1 MGENASPI
9 VRKGTIVVAT
19 RDDALVSVVRGI
31 NADFEMD
38 VDVVSRGQE
47 VLRRLG
53 PGDALPH
60 EMESGWIKILILDE
74 DLVDGKGRTMLPFI
88 RETRPDLK
96 VIFTARVYSPALE
109 VEVRRE
115 GAYFFLPKPV
125 SAMILHKVVA
135 KAVEHESTRNWWK
148 TGTGR

>member
-1 MGENASPI
+1 MGENPSAA

-19 RDDALVSVVRGI
+19 RDDALIAVVREL
-31 NADFEMD
+31 NAEFDMD
-38 VDVVSRGQE
+38 VDVVSRGHE

-60 EMESGWIKILILDE
+60 ECESGWIKIMILDE
-74 DLVDGKGRTMLPFI
+74 DLVDGKGRTLLPFI

-96 VIFTARVYSPALE
+96 VIFTAKGATPALE

-125 SAMILHKVVA
+125 SEMILRKLLA

-148 TGTGR
+148 SR